1 MTATASGRPPRAG
14 DRVTVRLADP
24 GDAPAVAAL
33 LAGGAVTNQ
42 EDPGD
47 VDAYARTLAEVA
59 GTRGNDVLVA
69 ELDGTVVGTCQLLVF
84 RHIQQRGGLCA
95 EVESV
100 HVAEQHRSA
109 GIGAVLLAAAVERAR
124 LAGAYRVQLT
134 SNAVRTDAH
143 RFYERHGFE
152 ATHVGFKR
160 RFDGR

>member
-1 MTATASGRPPRAG
+1 MTVSSTEAPVG
-14 DRVTVRLADP
+14 DRVTVRLARP
-24 GDAPAVAAL
+24 ADAAAVAAL

-42 EDPGD
+42 EDPSD
-47 VDAYARTLAEVA
+47 VDAYARALAEVA

-69 ELDGTVVGTCQLLVF
+69 ELDGAVVGTCQLLVF

-95 EVESV
+95 EIESV
-100 HVAEQHRSA
+100 HVAARRRSA
-109 GIGAVLLAAAVERAR
+109 GIGAALLGAAVERAR

-152 ATHVGFKR
+152 ASHVGFKR
-160 RFDGR
+160 RFDQG